1 MEGIEGRIMNEK
13 ILKVINEQVNAELYS
28 AYLYISMEA
37 YFHSINLKGFANWTR
52 VQALEEQ
59 IHAGKFF
66 DYLAA
71 RGGKISLKEIQK
83 PPSEW
88 KSPLDVFQAIY
99 AHEQK
104 VTGMINNLVDIALS
118 EKDHAT
124 YNILQFFVA
133 EQVEE
138 ESSADAIIQKLKLV
152 GNEGNGLFMIDQELA
167 QRVFV
172 MPPAPV

>member
-1 MEGIEGRIMNEK
+1 MNEK
-13 ILKVINEQVNAELYS
+13 MLKAINEQINAELYS
-28 AYLYISMEA
+28 AYLYIAMEA
-37 YFHSINLKGFANWTR
+37 FFHSINLKGFANWMR

-66 DYLAA
+66 DYVAN
-71 RGGKISLKEIQK
+71 RGGRIILKEIRNPQA
-83 PPSEW
+83 EW

-104 VTGMINNLVDIALS
+104 VTGLINNLVDLALS
-118 EKDHAT
+118 EKDHAS
-124 YNILQFFVA
+124 YNMLQFFVA

-138 ESSADAIIQKLKLV
+138 EASADAVIQKLKLV

-172 MPPAPV
+172 MPAAPAAQ